1 MHLSSSSQLVSL
13 PSSRGLVPTQS
24 LLGVRTRPHNH
35 LCIATLIF
43 SNLIISTLAPIVFS
57 LLTQPLCKNT
67 KVAVDSH
74 IALWESIGTKYECH
88 NLLLCRC
95 MLLRTSSDAKGAIG
109 CYLGTDYE
117 SHPLHPCH
125 WPLRVHS
132 WLVTC
137 VSYGKDAKGGL
148 AWAWDVDETCP
159 LLLPIVDLCCA
170 GNILTPTI
178 CNSAA
183 CCLGQIVRLKQN
195 IWPDLGGHW
204 WWQWHTCKTKR
215 VTYCSNSRKGKRLGV
230 SKVGFF
236 DPRFTSNLKFLFLM
250 QWTVHCALAKVR
262 LPLVRFPRLTWN
274 WVEEP
279 DSVASLSHAQNQ
291 RLRLGSWK
299 QSTAQ
304 TCCFKTQNQ
313 IVCGLNRFCSKV

>member
-1 MHLSSSSQLVSL
+1 MRSSSSSPLVSL

-57 LLTQPLCKNT
+57 LLTRPLCNNT

-117 SHPLHPCH
+117 SHPLHSCH

-183 CCLGQIVRLKQN
+183 CCLG
-195 IWPDLGGHW
+195 
-204 WWQWHTCKTKR
+204 
-215 VTYCSNSRKGKRLGV
+215 
-230 SKVGFF
+230 SKIHLQHSF
-236 DPRFTSNLKFLFLM
+236 S
-250 QWTVHCALAKVR
+250 
-262 LPLVRFPRLTWN
+262 
-274 WVEEP
+274 
-279 DSVASLSHAQNQ
+279 
-291 RLRLGSWK
+291 
-299 QSTAQ
+299 
-304 TCCFKTQNQ
+304 
-313 IVCGLNRFCSKV
+313 